1 MFAYKIEWLL
11 NGKYHVDAMVSNS
24 VIECLIAWMNFRKIS
39 SECIYS
45 IQRIHEDEQPEVDES
60 LGREPGLSDQDLAKT
75 FGETQCETF

>member
-11 NGKYHVDAMVSNS
+11 NGKYHVDAIVANS
-24 VIECLIAWMNFRKIS
+24 VTECLSTWMNIYKIS

-75 FGETQCETF
+75 FGETQCEPF